1 MRTILPLALLVAIAP
16 GLTCNDSYGVLL
28 AKQVTNRDELVGGP
42 VAMADVGD
50 FLLQNDQI
58 KVNILGAHDS
68 QGPGL
73 FGGSIVDVDVRR
85 DRMGYADQQGHDRF
99 AELFPVVNL
108 LDPFPEAHISTPSV
122 RVLNDG
128 SDGQEASIRVEADG
142 SFMFQALAVL
152 HEKRSLLSD
161 IFPDV
166 KTAFHF
172 RTDYILRPG
181 DKHITLQTTVID
193 TDVPRTGCPDPTT
206 LCGGANPPPP
216 CALATDCPGGGVC
229 VDGFCTSC
237 ENGLQ
242 GDANGCYTCDCAQ
255 PVALSNYT
263 QPASVFGQIFGD
275 TQTSSGPPVHRAGVL
290 GGDFVFFG
298 NECDVFA
305 PGVGFDTDKSVHDA
319 FYANVNTFQQPLSY
333 DFVSA
338 AGGDVSYG
346 YYTVGAEGGT
356 PVVNMPLFT
365 SAATAFLAAGNSC
378 LFATTDDATCDVNR
392 AWTYERYLAVGQG
405 DVGSVSD
412 EVWATRGT
420 PTGTI
425 SGAVEWLENG
435 EPALKAHV
443 YVFSNAVP
451 GKTYATVD
459 ELANSNLGAFGTLQD
474 PAKCPPNQVWD
485 GTCLS
490 DYGLVDAIDADVGIP
505 IVEQGSFQ
513 ATLPPGDYVM
523 VARSQDG
530 MGLSEPQSFHLDA
543 GDEQTFVPLLVTP
556 GTVQYLV
563 TDEYGDA
570 MPVKAQFIA
579 LDSKGNPLYGDG
591 IRRVYL
597 GDSRLGNG
605 NRAIDY
611 STNGSGT
618 VTLEPGSYLFR
629 ASRGPEYGVYEQS
642 FTVGAGEVARIAGA
656 VTHEVDT
663 TGWMST
669 DMHLHATLS
678 FDSGMALPQRVTTV
692 ADEGVELA
700 VSTDHDF
707 ITDYG
712 PTITSM
718 LFQPFVAT
726 ANGVEETTIEQG
738 HFIGFP
744 LTYDN
749 TIVPTHGSH
758 DPTCRTGGEILEG
771 LDARGAD
778 PTYKP
783 FKILAHPRDGFFGY
797 MYQLGVDP
805 YTMTRQLGT
814 LEEDNPVFETATC
827 DFDGMEV
834 INGKR
839 FDLVR
844 TPTVAEVVDWNR
856 CLANIRAVTDAAG
869 LNNVCPDII
878 PGLPTPCQDGELF
891 ESCRAR
897 NRTLLAWTAMK
908 NILTRTPS
916 EQAAEWSF
924 PASVGMVGGQPLC
937 GVSQYGTAPVPRALA
952 EQPCTYYSGQVDDY
966 FHYLEHG
973 MFRTQVSSSDSH
985 ESIHEPGYPRTYF
998 QSPTDSTEALQTSD
1012 AVASLRAGHAVA
1024 TYGPF
1029 VTASIGGK
1037 TFGEVAEAPSGG
1049 TASLD
1054 LKVQSADWFGV
1065 DRIEI
1070 YENGLIVKVI
1080 NPTSKPEDIVDF
1092 EGTVQLDVPKG
1103 RDSWVVVIAMG
1114 LQDQNL
1120 MRPVSLDIPYG
1131 EIQISII
1138 TAQAFSL
1145 IPIVNTLFSP
1155 IPLMPDWFYIP
1166 AYAVTNPIFIDTDG
1180 NGKYDAPL
1188 PFPEFCST
1196 SCNPSAAE
1204 GTPGNTCPTNQQCV
1218 PDKGQC
1224 GVIIPNTCQT
1234 NLDCKNLGYQG
1245 EVCTNG
1251 ECTLRIPWEGGS
1263 DALDATADGGSPDGG
1278 AP

>member
-1 MRTILPLALLVAIAP
+1 MRKILPLALFMAIAP
-16 GLTCNDSYGVLL
+16 GAPGCNDQYGVLL
-28 AKQVTNRDELVGGP
+28 AAQVTNRAQLVGGP

-68 QGPGL
+68 QGPGV

-85 DRMGYADQQGHDRF
+85 DRLGYADQEGHDRF
-99 AELFPVVNL
+99 AEMFPVVNL
-108 LDPFPEAHISTPSV
+108 LDPFPTASISPPSV
-122 RVLNDG
+122 RVLEDG

-152 HEKRSLLSD
+152 HQKRELLSAL
-161 IFPDV
+161 FPDV

-181 DKHITLQTTVID
+181 DKHITIQTTAILAD
-193 TDVPRTGCPDPTT
+193 LPRSMCPDPAT
-206 LCGGANPPPP
+206 LCGGTM
-216 CALATDCPGGGVC
+216 CATSSDCPTGDVC
-229 VDGFCTSC
+229 VDDVCTAC
-237 ENGLQ
+237 EFGLA
-242 GDANGCYTCDCAQ
+242 GDDNGCYTCACAAA
-255 PVALSNYT
+255 PLALDNYT
-263 QPASVFGQIFGD
+263 QPASVFGEIFGD
-275 TQTSSGPPVHRAGVL
+275 SPTTPPSGNRAGVL

-298 NECDVFA
+298 AETDVFA
-305 PGVGFDTDKSVHDA
+305 PGVGFDTDKAVHDA
-319 FYANVNTFQQPLSY
+319 FYAAQNTFQQPLSY

-346 YYTVGAEGGT
+346 YFTVGAPEGS

-365 SAATAFLAAGNSC
+365 SAATAFLAAGSSC
-378 LFATTDDATCDVNR
+378 PYTGATTACEEAR

-412 EVWATRGT
+412 DVWATRGT

-443 YVFSNAVP
+443 YVFVNPVP
-451 GKTYATVD
+451 GQSYSSVD
-459 ELANSNLGAFGTLQD
+459 ELAQSNLAALGILQP
-474 PAKCPPNQVWD
+474 PANCPPSHVFD
-485 GTCLS
+485 GTCVS

-513 ATLPPGDYVM
+513 GTLPPGDYVI
-523 VARSQDG
+523 VARSQEG
-530 MGLSEPQSFHLDA
+530 MGLSQPQSFHLDA
-543 GDEQTFVPLLVTP
+543 GDNQTFVPLLVTP
-556 GTVQYLV
+556 GTVEYLV
-563 TDEYGDA
+563 TDEYADA
-570 MPVKAQFIA
+570 MPVKVQLIA
-579 LDSKGNPLYGDG
+579 LDATGNPLDGDG
-591 IRRVYL
+591 TRRVYL

-605 NRAIDY
+605 VRAIDY
-611 STNGSGT
+611 STTGTGT
-618 VTLEPGSYLFR
+618 VLLEPGSYLFR
-629 ASRGPEYGVYEQS
+629 ASRGPEYGVYEQTFS
-642 FTVGAGEVARIAGA
+642 VASGQVARIAGA
-656 VTHEVDT
+656 VDHEVDT
-663 TGWMST
+663 SGWMSA

-678 FDSGMALPQRVTTV
+678 FDSGMPLPQRLTTI

-712 PTITSM
+712 PTVTSL

-726 ANGVEETTIEQG
+726 TTGVEETTIEAG
-738 HFIGFP
+738 HFTGFP

-758 DPTCRTGGEILEG
+758 DPTCRTGGEILAG
-771 LDARGAD
+771 LTERSAD
-778 PTYKP
+778 PSYKA
-783 FKILAHPRDGFFGY
+783 FTILNHPRDGFFGY

-805 YTMTRQLGT
+805 YTMQRTLGT
-814 LEEDNPVFETATC
+814 LEADNPVFETATC
-827 DFDGMEV
+827 SFDGMEV

-844 TPTVAEVVDWNR
+844 TPTISEVVDWNR
-856 CLANIRAVTDAAG
+856 CLAAVRAVTTPAG
-869 LNNVCPDII
+869 LVDVCPDVLADAQSKGISI
-878 PGLPTPCQDGELF
+878 AALPAPCQPGEYF

-897 NRTLLAWTAMK
+897 NRTLLAWVAMQT
-908 NILTRTPS
+908 ILTRTPA
-916 EQAAEWSF
+916 EQAAEWNF
-924 PASVGMVGGQPLC
+924 PPSVGMVGGQPQC
-937 GVSQYGTAPVPRALA
+937 GVSQYGTAPVPATEAAL
-952 EQPCTYYSGQVDDY
+952 PCTFYSGQVDDY
-966 FHYLEHG
+966 FHYVEHG
-973 MFRTQVSSSDSH
+973 MFRTQVSNSDSH

-998 QSPTDSTEALQTSD
+998 QSPTDSPDALQTAD
-1012 AVASLRAGHAVA
+1012 AVTSLRAGHALA

-1029 VTASIGGK
+1029 ITASIGGK
-1037 TFGEVAEAPSGG
+1037 TFGDVAPATGG
-1049 TASLD
+1049 GKASLD
-1054 LKVQSADWFGV
+1054 LEVQTASWFGV

-1080 NPTSKPEDIVDF
+1080 NPGSKPEDIVDF
-1092 EGTVQLDVPKG
+1092 QGTVSLDVPKG

-1114 LQDQNL
+1114 LQDQNV

-1145 IPIVNTLFSP
+1145 IPIVNTLFAP
-1155 IPLMPDWFYIP
+1155 IPLLPDWFYIP
-1166 AYAVTNPIFIDTDG
+1166 AYAVSNPIFLDTDG

-1188 PFPEFCST
+1188 PFPQFCSAPCDPT
-1196 SCNPSAAE
+1196 AAV
-1204 GTPGNTCPTNQQCV
+1204 GSPKNNCPTGQFCL
-1218 PDKGQC
+1218 PDKLEC
-1224 GVIIPNTCQT
+1224 GVSISPACS
-1234 NLDCKNLGYQG
+1234 
-1245 EVCTNG
+1245 
-1251 ECTLRIPWEGGS
+1251 LRIPWEGGS
-1263 DALDATADGGSPDGG
+1263 DALDATSADAGPNGT